1 MYVSVVRV
9 IIYASFNFRE
19 RGQRHNSVSSR
30 TYSTCEQ
37 IENNYS
43 KREHW
48 GRNPAGRLAATCLP
62 AKIPYL
68 SLLMYFEPIQPIQL
82 IQSYHSLVADVHMY
96 LVTTFDNKVDRRQ
109 GRLEVPPI

>member
-19 RGQRHNSVSSR
+19 RGQRHNR

-37 IENNYS
+37 KENNYS

-82 IQSYHSLVADVHMY
+82 IQSYHSLV